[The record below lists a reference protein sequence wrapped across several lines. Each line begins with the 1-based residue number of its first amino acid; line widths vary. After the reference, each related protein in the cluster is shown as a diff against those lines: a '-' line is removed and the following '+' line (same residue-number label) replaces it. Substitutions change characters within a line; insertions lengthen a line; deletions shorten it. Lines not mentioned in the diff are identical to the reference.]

1 MSGWLFSLCAFEP
14 MIWFFCLFV
23 EKSSIMDYNDI
34 VVSLLAAAAM
44 GSLACLG
51 SFKTDKE
58 ERKDKAK
65 LQTDDVDRVALT
77 AIITFIAM
85 MVARHPEWV
94 A

>member
-1 MSGWLFSLCAFEP
+1 MTR
-14 MIWFFCLFV
+14 
-23 EKSSIMDYNDI
+23 
-34 VVSLLAAAAM
+34 
-44 GSLACLG
+44 LG
-51 SFKTDKE
+51 QEDKE
-58 ERKDKAK
+58 ERKRKAK

>member
-1 MSGWLFSLCAFEP
+1 ME
-14 MIWFFCLFV
+14 
-23 EKSSIMDYNDI
+23 YNDV
-34 VVSLLAAAAM
+34 VVSSLAAAAM

-58 ERKDKAK
+58 KRKDKAK

>member
-1 MSGWLFSLCAFEP
+1 
-14 MIWFFCLFV
+14 
-23 EKSSIMDYNDI
+23 MDYNDV
-34 VVSLLAAAAM
+34 VVSFLAAVAV

-51 SFKTDKE
+51 LLKTDKKNRLRE
-58 ERKDKAK
+58 AK
-65 LQTDDVDRVALT
+65 LQTSDVDTVALT

>member
-1 MSGWLFSLCAFEP
+1 ME
-14 MIWFFCLFV
+14 
-23 EKSSIMDYNDI
+23 YNDV
-34 VVSLLAAAAM
+34 VVSSLAAAAM

-51 SFKTDKE
+51 LLKTDKE
-58 ERKDKAK
+58 ERKRKAK

-77 AIITFIAM
+77 AIITIIAM